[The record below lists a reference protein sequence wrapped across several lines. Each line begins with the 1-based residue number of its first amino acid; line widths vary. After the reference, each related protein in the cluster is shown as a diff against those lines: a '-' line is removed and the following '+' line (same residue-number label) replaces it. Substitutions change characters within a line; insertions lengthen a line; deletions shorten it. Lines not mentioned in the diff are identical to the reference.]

1 MFNFKRGTAAL
12 IVTAAVTLTG
22 FAGTAGAQQDLRN
35 ADQQAPAP
43 AAPTDRIHQDLRNA
57 DQRASLSHVL
67 PTQGQ
72 DFRNADRRAP
82 AVLAPSESTGVSLPA
97 ETIDG
102 APVIQVPQHGFDWG
116 DAGIGA
122 AGMLA
127 LFSIAAGSA
136 LLLTG
141 RKRRRGVKVAT
152 H

>member
-12 IVTAAVTLTG
+12 VVTAAVTLTG

-82 AVLAPSESTGVSLPA
+82 AVMAPSESTGVSLPA

-102 APVIQVPQHGFDWG
+102 APVIQIPQRGFDWG

-122 AGMLA
+122 AGGLAVVMLA
-127 LFSIAAGSA
+127 AAVA
-136 LLLTG
+136 LLFTQ
-141 RKRRRGVKVAT
+141 RRRHARVAA
-152 H
+152 

>member
-122 AGMLA
+122 AGGLAVVMLA
-127 LFSIAAGSA
+127 GAVA
-136 LLLTG
+136 LLFTQ
-141 RKRRRGVKVAT
+141 RRRHARVAA
-152 H
+152 